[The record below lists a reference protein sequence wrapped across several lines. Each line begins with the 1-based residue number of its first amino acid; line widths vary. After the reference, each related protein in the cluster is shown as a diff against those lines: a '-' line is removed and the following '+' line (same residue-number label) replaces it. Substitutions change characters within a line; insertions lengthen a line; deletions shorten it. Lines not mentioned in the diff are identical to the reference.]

1 MLRFRVIAVCVF
13 VAIGGLVAAQSALQ
27 RPTKPAPR
35 KPNTPPA
42 ANEPA
47 QVDMPKAHEGTA
59 GDRPKR
65 PPHANH
71 RPTPAAS
78 EAAAPQPAD
87 NESAPASQEAPRR
100 PKLPLP
106 ASRPAREPQVVE
118 FEIASSEGE
127 PWGRILIELYPG
139 RTPVTA
145 RTFVQYVNSGFYD
158 GTIFH
163 RIIPGFIVQGGGY
176 TSLTEKKTEGL
187 GDAIR
192 NESRRGT
199 LRNARGMVAMAR
211 KQDPHS
217 AVSQFFINLSDN
229 EQLDYPRAR
238 AYGYCVFGKVI
249 EGMDVVDR
257 IAEVETRVSD
267 AAQRRYERYMQEG
280 RPVEKA
286 EQSEPLSPPIL
297 KRARLLDQS
306 ELPASILA
314 TPANRRAQP
323 AVEPRPQ
330 TRPATEGEE
339 QSTEESGTEEPA
351 LEPAE
356 VEPGVEPGFAPES
369 APANDGDESEVEPGE
384 VEPGDSTGED
394 GGGRVHPKRSV
405 PKRAVRSK
413 T

>member
-13 VAIGGLVAAQSALQ
+13 VAMGGLVAAHSASQ
-27 RPTKPAPR
+27 RPTKAGPR
-35 KPNTPPA
+35 KPNTPPQA
-42 ANEPA
+42 SEPA
-47 QVDMPKAHEGTA
+47 MTTVHEGPA
-59 GDRPKR
+59 NNRPKR
-65 PPHANH
+65 PPQVGR
-71 RPTPAAS
+71 RPMPSVS
-78 EAAAPQPAD
+78 EAAASQPANNESAPAKAD

-100 PKLPLP
+100 PEL

-118 FEIASSEGE
+118 FEITSSEDE
-127 PWGRILIELYPG
+127 PWGRILIELYPE

-199 LRNARGMVAMAR
+199 LRNSRGMVAMAR

-217 AVSQFFINLSDN
+217 AVSQFFINLGDN
-229 EQLDYPRAR
+229 EQLDYPRAG

-297 KRARLLDQS
+297 KRARLLEQS
-306 ELPASILA
+306 ELPASVLA
-314 TPANRRAQP
+314 SPANRRAQP

-330 TRPATEGEE
+330 TRPAAEDEE
-339 QSTEESGTEEPA
+339 QATEESGIEEPA

-356 VEPGVEPGFAPES
+356 VEPGDESVPAPES
-369 APANDGDESEVEPGE
+369 APAIDGGESEAEQDESTDENR
-384 VEPGDSTGED
+384 
-394 GGGRVHPKRSV
+394 GGAARMKRAI
-405 PKRAVRSK
+405 PKRALGSK
-413 T
+413 S